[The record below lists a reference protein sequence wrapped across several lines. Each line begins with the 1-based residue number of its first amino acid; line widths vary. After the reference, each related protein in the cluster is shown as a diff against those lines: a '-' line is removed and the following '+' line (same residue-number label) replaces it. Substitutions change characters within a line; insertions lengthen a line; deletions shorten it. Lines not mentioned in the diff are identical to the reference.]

1 MKIAVIMHVPLSEG
15 GGGFYE
21 LKSQSEFLSRYGFEI
36 HAYEPHS
43 DLHPIIDAN
52 VTYKDYKSKMLDFF
66 TKMGRPGAFP
76 MFLSIKLA
84 ENYDIVYT
92 FSPFYILFLF
102 INRKSL
108 KNTKKVIIS
117 TKDLLFPETA
127 FKRVLRRITIILY
140 RLLNMK
146 NVYIYNENSIE
157 SFMLKGMSMK
167 TYELGPLVNKNIN
180 GYNFRKNE
188 QFTILFLGSVEKRK
202 GADNL
207 FKLLE
212 ECRNKDILFKIAGK
226 ISEDYIEIA
235 KSFSC
240 ENIQFLGKIDEE
252 TKENL
257 LFCSDLGLML
267 SIVESYSLV
276 TREMLM
282 HGLPLI
288 TTWIPATMIYGDY
301 GIFLAYD
308 FKEIYS
314 KVLILQNEWLNS
326 YENYIKR
333 RERILKIANTIF
345 NKKDLEREFLCIF
358 LE

>member
-1 MKIAVIMHVPLSEG
+1 MKIAVIMHVSLSEG

-21 LKSQSEFLSRYGFEI
+21 IKSQSEFLSRYGFEI

-43 DLHPIIDAN
+43 DIHPIINGN
-52 VTYKDYKSKMLDFF
+52 VTYKDYKSKTLDFF

-84 ENYDIVYT
+84 EKYDIVYT
-92 FSPFYILFLF
+92 FSPFYLLFLF
-102 INRKSL
+102 INRKYL
-108 KNTKKVIIS
+108 KSTKKIIIS

-127 FKRVLRRITIILY
+127 LKRILRRITIILY
-140 RLLNMK
+140 KLLNLK

-157 SFMLKGMSMK
+157 SFLLKGIGIK
-167 TYELGPLVNKNIN
+167 TYELRPLVNKNIN
-180 GYNFRKNE
+180 CYSFRKNK
-188 QFTILFLGSVEKRK
+188 QFTIFFLGPVEKRK

-207 FKLLE
+207 FKLLK
-212 ECRNKDILFKIAGK
+212 ECRNRDILFIIAGK
-226 ISEDYIEIA
+226 ISKDYIELA

-252 TKENL
+252 TKEKL

-267 SIVESYSLV
+267 SLAESYSLV

-288 TTWIPATMIYGDY
+288 TTWTPATAIYGDY
-301 GIFLAYD
+301 GIFLANG
-308 FKEIYS
+308 FKELYK
-314 KVLILQNEWLNS
+314 KVLILQKEWLNS
-326 YENYIKR
+326 YDNYIKH
-333 RERILKIANTIF
+333 REYILKKANTIF

-358 LE
+358 LG